1 MSAPDP
7 IIQGWCP
14 GALRPMMSG
23 DGLVVRVRAVAGQLN
38 ADQVAKIADLS
49 DLYGNG
55 ILDVT
60 QRANLQIRGVRSENH
75 PALIDALR
83 ALGVIDADVS
93 IETKRNIAITPFGGD
108 APRDL
113 ARDLTDALPR
123 FPELPGKFG
132 FAIDTGPDA
141 VLGEVSADIRV
152 ELNTKG
158 QMILRADG
166 CSTAAL
172 TSRDTVIDDMIL
184 LAEWFADHGITD
196 GRGRMRKVLKRQADI
211 LPEQF
216 RGTETPR
223 AQATTRN
230 AGPTD
235 RGTLVACAYG
245 QITASDLHLLSSL
258 VPGIIMTPWRAF
270 FVPDMNVALPV
281 GSEGLITNPA
291 DARLR
296 IAACPGAPKCPQ
308 ALGET
313 RSLADRLAEHIPAG
327 KFLHITGCSKACAAS
342 GHYDAT
348 LIATDAGFDLHH
360 SSDTSP
366 SARGLRPSALA
377 ADPTLIFEGHPK

>member
-1 MSAPDP
+1 MSATDP

-23 DGLVVRVRAVAGQLN
+23 DGLVVRVRAVVGQLN
-38 ADQVAKIADLS
+38 ADQMAKIAGLS
-49 DLYGNG
+49 DQYGNG

-60 QRANLQIRGVRSENH
+60 QRANLQIRGVDAKNH
-75 PALIDALR
+75 PTLIDALR
-83 ALGVIDADVS
+83 TLGVIDADIA
-93 IETKRNIAITPFGGD
+93 IETKRNIVITPFGGD

-113 ARDLTDALPR
+113 ARDLTEALPR

-132 FAIDTGPDA
+132 FAIDIGPDA
-141 VLGEVSADIRV
+141 VLGDVSADIRV
-152 ELNTKG
+152 ESNTAG

-166 CSTAAL
+166 CDTAAL
-172 TSRDTVIDDMIL
+172 TSRDTVIDDMVM

-196 GRGRMRKVLKRQADI
+196 GRGRMRKLLKRQPDI

-223 AQATTRN
+223 AQITPPK
-230 AGPTD
+230 AGPMD
-235 RGTLVACAYG
+235 GGTLIACAYG
-245 QITASDLHLLSSL
+245 QITASDLRLLSASL
-258 VPGIIMTPWRAF
+258 TGITMTPWRAF
-270 FVPDMNVALPV
+270 FVPGPALSLPA
-281 GSEGLITNPA
+281 SCEGLITDPN

-313 RSLADRLAEHIPAG
+313 RALADRLAQYIPTG
-327 KFLHITGCSKACAAS
+327 KHLHITGCTKACAAS
-342 GHYDAT
+342 GPYDAT

-366 SARGLRPSALA
+366 SARGLCASALA
-377 ADPTLIFEGHPK
+377 ADPTSIFEGHPK